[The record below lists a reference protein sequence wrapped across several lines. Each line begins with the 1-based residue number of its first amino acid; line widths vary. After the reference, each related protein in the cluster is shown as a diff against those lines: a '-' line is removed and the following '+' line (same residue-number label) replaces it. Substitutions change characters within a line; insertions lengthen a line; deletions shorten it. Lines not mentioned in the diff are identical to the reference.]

1 MDFKQ
6 LRLFY
11 CSHSSARLIILL
23 SLSFGS
29 LALAQTSA
37 DPWTEEEAQRNQT
50 HKAFNLFTILL
61 ADEYEGVGTRL
72 NPDYH
77 IVFKEGTVYPHWT
90 PISNQTTSLS
100 QPPQLPFHQDEYADR
115 TSFEFSYATFASY
128 EILSPQCTSSDS
140 SIARPK
146 VIEFYDDDNEHSGSF
161 TIVHDC
167 QIDFKAPV
175 LRNVT
180 ITVVFP
186 VVDSLSAVFS
196 FQKTCGQ
203 GVHQLLDFGYYEDP
217 TNGPGQHP
225 AVQFTAS
232 QPPLVVGPHVTSTK
246 LYLRL
251 LPPASSQEFF
261 HITVNTSS
269 AGLNAVPKGPI
280 FGGVLR
286 QSETSI
292 IHVLYEC
299 QIKGVSNVSIR
310 IPLLPFESLHASWI
324 KDCGGGTV
332 KGLTIGTESWERG
345 DVVNNGITATEW
357 EKALHITSN
366 DAQGIVPSL
375 NSSARFKD
383 FWITN
388 EGNSVH
394 IDPVLVTIERPD
406 VVSAFTTSTNER
418 GAVSQVQNG
427 GILAHNDLLRLR
439 LRMICKKRGS
449 SLIVVTIPVKSFRN
463 VEFGLLKY
471 CRAPRRYKHSGFLRT
486 AESVVTIVTLF
497 LAFSFLYWWR
507 LHVSRKRD
515 DDLSDVSSLKHN
527 YHPV

>member
-1 MDFKQ
+1 MYFKQ
-6 LRLFY
+6 LPPFSCALFPT
-11 CSHSSARLIILL
+11 LLTLLL
-23 SLSFGS
+23 SLSLGT
-29 LALAQTSA
+29 LTLAQTSA
-37 DPWTEEEAQRNQT
+37 EQWPDADAQRNQT

-61 ADEYEGVGTRL
+61 ADEYEGVGTKL

-77 IVFKEGTVYPHWT
+77 IVFKEGTVHPHWK
-90 PISNQTTSLS
+90 PVSNQTNSVS
-100 QPPQLPFHQDEYADR
+100 QPSQLPFHQDEYADR
-115 TSFEFSYATFASY
+115 TSFEFSYASFASY
-128 EILSPQCTSSDS
+128 EILSPQSTSSDPS
-140 SIARPK
+140 VARPK

-167 QIDFKAPV
+167 QIDPKAPR

-180 ITVVFP
+180 ISVVFP

-217 TNGPGQHP
+217 SNGPGQNP
-225 AVQFTAS
+225 AVQFTPS
-232 QPPLVVGPHVTSTK
+232 QPPLVVGPHITSTK

-269 AGLNAVPKGPI
+269 MGLNAVPKGPI

-286 QSETSI
+286 QSETSF

-299 QIKGVSNVSIR
+299 QIKGVSNVSIS
-310 IPLLPFESLHASWI
+310 IPLLPFESLHASWV
-324 KDCGGGTV
+324 KDCGGGSV

-345 DVVNNGITATEW
+345 DVVNNGVTSTEW

-366 DAQGIVPSL
+366 DAEGIVPSV
-375 NSSARFKD
+375 NSSVRFKD

-394 IDPVLVTIERPD
+394 IDPVLVTIERSD
-406 VVSAFTTSTNER
+406 VVSAFTSATNER

-427 GILAHNDLLRLR
+427 GVLAHNDLLRLR
-439 LRMICKKRGS
+439 LRTICKKRGS

-463 VEFGLLKY
+463 VEFGLLKH

-486 AESVVTIVTLF
+486 AESVVTLVTLF
-497 LAFSFLYWWR
+497 IAFSFLYWWR
-507 LHVSRKRD
+507 LHVSRKRHD
-515 DDLSDVSSLKHN
+515 DSSDVASLKHN
-527 YHPV
+527 YRPV